1 MASRS
6 RSRSL
11 RSAHSPGRDRERYR
25 SRTRSRSRSPT
36 PRTRDSRSP
45 TPRRSYDS
53 RSHSRSRSPPPRR
66 NGRYRSESRDRSRS
80 RPRSWSRPRG
90 RDSRDSRDRSRSPR
104 PGGTKVRRA
113 YPGDVARAL
122 GLPTPTQIVV
132 ERLSKNIRE
141 HHVREIFG
149 RYGPIRD
156 LDVPMNRTLSQ
167 NRGTAYIL
175 YEHQAD
181 AELALASLHEGE
193 IDGSIPDGSQ
203 PASRLARCQHGPSRS
218 PRLPRL
224 PPAGGYNNNRRP
236 SPGYSGPRD
245 NAYRGPESYRGAD
258 SGGPRGGSRYRS
270 RSYDSYSSRSRSRS
284 VHRGGG
290 RYDDGYRRRDS
301 RSPAQQSYASYDRPG
316 PRLAPAATT
325 VEAARK

>member
-1 MASRS
+1 MTARQLAATPTKAARRVCQLQSSKASPANAFSLQPPTLPPPTAAHPRPSPTAAMASRS
-6 RSRSL
+6 RSRSP

-45 TPRRSYDS
+45 TPHRSYDS
-53 RSHSRSRSPPPRR
+53 RSRSRSRSRSPPPRR

-156 LDVPMNRTLSQ
+156 LDVPMNRTCKGPLVC
-167 NRGTAYIL
+167 TAYT
-175 YEHQAD
+175 ERAD
-181 AELALASLHEGE
+181 ECVL
-193 IDGSIPDGSQ
+193 Q
-203 PASRLARCQHGPSRS
+203 
-218 PRLPRL
+218 
-224 PPAGGYNNNRRP
+224 
-236 SPGYSGPRD
+236 
-245 NAYRGPESYRGAD
+245 
-258 SGGPRGGSRYRS
+258 
-270 RSYDSYSSRSRSRS
+270 
-284 VHRGGG
+284 
-290 RYDDGYRRRDS
+290 
-301 RSPAQQSYASYDRPG
+301 
-316 PRLAPAATT
+316 
-325 VEAARK
+325 

>member
-6 RSRSL
+6 RSRSP

-53 RSHSRSRSPPPRR
+53 RSRSRSRSRSPPPRR

-104 PGGTKVRRA
+104 PGGTK
-113 YPGDVARAL
+113 
-122 GLPTPTQIVV
+122 IVV

-193 IDGSIPDGSQ
+193 IDGSIVHVSIVLPRSLMAANPP
-203 PASRLARCQHGPSRS
+203 PASRGANMGPRDRRGS
-218 PRLPRL
+218 PGY

-316 PRLAPAATT
+316 PPTGPR
-325 VEAARK
+325 RDYR